1 MTPLIIA
8 HRTLPLDAPEQS
20 FAGIHV
26 SETQGADGVE
36 VDLRMSLDQRPFV
49 MHDWTMRR
57 TTGFPLPLELTPS
70 WIARKQILRD
80 SEEHVHTLA
89 EVLGEVPE
97 KMLLAV
103 DVKAPWAVI
112 PLMREVGRR
121 SLEKRVLVWCTSAL
135 AVRYAARKSPATEV
149 AYLKDVTDPRGKREF
164 VWRARRLGAKAISA
178 HWRAIDA
185 EFCAFAHSYGLRVYS
200 YHGDDELTPDKLRAG
215 LDGLITD
222 YPARAR
228 AALVA
233 LEATVG

>member
-8 HRTLPLDAPEQS
+8 HRTAPRDAPENS
-20 FAGIHV
+20 LAGIHV
-26 SETQGADGVE
+26 AEAQGADGVE
-36 VDLRMSLDQRPFV
+36 VDLRMSLDQRAFV
-49 MHDWTMRR
+49 LHDWTMRR

-70 WIARKQILRD
+70 WIARKQLLQGSDEHLR
-80 SEEHVHTLA
+80 SLA
-89 EVLGEVPE
+89 EVLDELPQN
-97 KMLLAV
+97 MLLAV

-112 PLMREVGRR
+112 PLMHEVGRR
-121 SLEKRVLVWCTSAL
+121 RLQKRVLVWCTSAL
-135 AVRYAARKSPATEV
+135 AVRYAASKAPSCEV
-149 AYLKDVTDPRGKREF
+149 AYLKEVTDPRGKREF

-200 YHGDDELTPDKLRAG
+200 YHGDYELTPDKLRAG

-228 AALVA
+228 
-233 LEATVG
+233 EAYASVTGNK